1 MNVSPPNRYRNR
13 SGAPA
18 RENRQGQTSAQDPNV
33 RRTGS
38 SAPRSMYDLPRQQSR
53 SGQRPG
59 SMYPNGTYPNGMN
72 PAGQR
77 PDASRTRNPAQQAQ
91 YRNPG
96 DPVRQGTAPGQRQN
110 VPSGSGMYNVNA
122 AQRQRLARMQEDAR
136 RRSQART
143 GQPGD
148 PAGSPSVS
156 RGASVPG
163 GTYVPGGTSV
173 PGGTF
178 VPRTNSPYN
187 PPVQPRNAP
196 PVRQDPPQSA
206 TPGEYGVRVRSV
218 PEGGRYGNHS
228 SYRTSDGRILDGFD
242 KSGRPIYREA
252 GTDTPGVVV
261 HRAAFTPDTM
271 RRLHPARRVRV
282 ETLADTEV
290 KPFPWKIVLTVLFCT
305 ALSMAVLYTYMEL
318 NECTNSVSNLT
329 YRLTGLRNR
338 YNTLSAELV
347 QREDLIAIEETASS
361 TLGMVKND
369 ILTKRYVSIENED
382 KTELVI
388 KAAEAAKRRTSVEID
403 LLTGKPVGA
412 SGTAEQTDRTEDV
425 PS

>member
-1 MNVSPPNRYRNR
+1 MNVSPPNRYQNR
-13 SGAPA
+13 PGAPV
-18 RENRQGQTSAQDPNV
+18 RENRQGQTPAQNPNV
-33 RRTGS
+33 RQAAA

-53 SGQRPG
+53 SG
-59 SMYPNGTYPNGMN
+59 SMYPNGMN
-72 PAGQR
+72 PG
-77 PDASRTRNPAQQAQ
+77 ASRARDMGQQAQ

-96 DPVRQGTAPGQRQN
+96 APRQGTAPAQRQN

-136 RRSQART
+136 RHSQAHM
-143 GQPGD
+143 GQPGS
-148 PAGSPSVS
+148 PAAS
-156 RGASVPG
+156 RSVPG
-163 GTYVPGGTSV
+163 GT
-173 PGGTF
+173 
-178 VPRTNSPYN
+178 NSPYT

-196 PVRQDPPQSA
+196 PVQQKMPQSA
-206 TPGEYGVRVRSV
+206 NPGEYGVRVRSV

-242 KSGRPIYREA
+242 KSGRPIYRVA

-329 YRLTGLRNR
+329 YRLSSLRNR

-369 ILTKRYVSIENED
+369 ILSKRYVSIENED
-382 KTELVI
+382 KTELVV

-403 LLTGKPVGA
+403 LTTGKPKSA
-412 SGTAEQTDRTEDV
+412 SGSAEQTDTTEDV

>member
-1 MNVSPPNRYRNR
+1 MNVSPPNRYQNR
-13 SGAPA
+13 PGAPV
-18 RENRQGQTSAQDPNV
+18 RENRQGQTPAQNPNV
-33 RRTGS
+33 RQTAS

-59 SMYPNGTYPNGMN
+59 SMYPNGIYPNGMN
-72 PAGQR
+72 PG
-77 PDASRTRNPAQQAQ
+77 ASRARNMGQQAQ

-96 DPVRQGTAPGQRQN
+96 APRQGTAPAQRQN

-136 RRSQART
+136 RHSQARM
-143 GQPGD
+143 GQPGS
-148 PAGSPSVS
+148 PAAS
-156 RGASVPG
+156 RSAPG
-163 GTYVPGGTSV
+163 GTYVPGGTNA
-173 PGGTF
+173 PGGTN
-178 VPRTNSPYN
+178 VPRTNSPYI
-187 PPVQPRNAP
+187 PPVPPRNAP
-196 PVRQDPPQSA
+196 PAQSRPQQNSGS
-206 TPGEYGVRVRSV
+206 GEYGVRVRSV

-329 YRLTGLRNR
+329 YRLSSLRNR

-361 TLGMVKND
+361 TLGM
-369 ILTKRYVSIENED
+369 
-382 KTELVI
+382 
-388 KAAEAAKRRTSVEID
+388 
-403 LLTGKPVGA
+403 
-412 SGTAEQTDRTEDV
+412 
-425 PS
+425 